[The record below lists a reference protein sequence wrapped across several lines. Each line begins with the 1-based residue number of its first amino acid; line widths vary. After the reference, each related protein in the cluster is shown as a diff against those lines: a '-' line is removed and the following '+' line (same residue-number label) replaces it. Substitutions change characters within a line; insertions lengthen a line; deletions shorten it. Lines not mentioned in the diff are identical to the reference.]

1 MGSEMC
7 IRDSSHTS
15 RRGVGL
21 PFDACLELAR
31 LATNVAHRTPM
42 CLVVAL
48 CVATLPPSL
57 RDRPQSGQARVEVV
71 TIVSTYTTFVGEYS
85 YSWRADSKQKQ
96 TTNGRW
102 PHLNTHVHTSD
113 PHIHIRCILILYPIY
128 ISIYIDIYSYPSGN
142 LAVGRADV

>member
-1 MGSEMC
+1 
-7 IRDSSHTS
+7 
-15 RRGVGL
+15 
-21 PFDACLELAR
+21 
-31 LATNVAHRTPM
+31 M

-113 PHIHIRCILILYPIY
+113 PHIHIRCILILYAYLPGTY
-128 ISIYIDIYSYPSGN
+128 VSTYVHACMYTYPEHTSHIFLPVKQFGCRSCRRLTREQTCARN
-142 LAVGRADV
+142 S